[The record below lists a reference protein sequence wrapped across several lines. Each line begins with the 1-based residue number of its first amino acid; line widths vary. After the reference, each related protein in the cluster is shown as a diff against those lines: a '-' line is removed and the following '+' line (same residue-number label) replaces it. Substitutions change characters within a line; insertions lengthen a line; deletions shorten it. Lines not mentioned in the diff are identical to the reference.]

1 VLGGVLLAED
11 GGGGK
16 REKLVLGGVLAT
28 GGLANTKSTFER
40 NLEVASVMGIVSLDG
55 KDGVEEERF
64 FP

>member
-1 VLGGVLLAED
+1 M
-11 GGGGK
+11 
-16 REKLVLGGVLAT
+16 LGGVLAT
-28 GGLANTKSTFER
+28 GGLANAKSTFER